1 MFRNPI
7 VLAILIVGAFI
18 LFLRS
23 PYSDQ
28 LRPLLLAEPTA
39 PEVSAVATPAQT
51 IAPTAT
57 AMATAAP
64 ESTPTATPPPPTAT
78 RTMQPTMTPSPTKYV
93 VKVQAI
99 ERSVKSASRLITYET
114 VMDVIVTYSDADNLP
129 VWDNGQLFVMEAIYT
144 VGASVDLA
152 LMNVTVNPDNKI
164 TVTLPAPRL
173 EAPSIDAKK
182 TRYSFYKGGLKY
194 LFNESD
200 KAEYTVR
207 AQIDGQEKASK
218 RACEIKLLDK
228 AAEEAKYVIKDLV
241 LNIDPRIN
249 TRDVTVVIPAGSCTK

>member
-7 VLAILIVGAFI
+7 VLTILCVGAFI

-28 LRPLLLAEPTA
+28 FRPLLLAAPTA
-39 PEVSAVATPAQT
+39 PVASAVATPAQA

-57 AMATAAP
+57 AVPQSTA
-64 ESTPTATPPPPTAT
+64 TATPPPPTAT
-78 RTMQPTMTPSPTKYV
+78 RTLQPTMTPSPTKYV

-99 ERSVKSASRLITYET
+99 EQSVKSASRLITYESI
-114 VMDVIVTYSDADNLP
+114 MDVLVTYSDENKLP
-129 VWDNGQLFVMEAIYT
+129 VWDNGQLFTMEAVYT
-144 VGASVDLA
+144 VGASVDLE
-152 LMNVTVNPDNKI
+152 LMNVTVSNDNKI

-173 EAPSIDAKK
+173 EAPSIDAKLTK
-182 TRYSFYKGGLKY
+182 YTYYKGGLIYFFK
-194 LFNESD
+194 ESD
-200 KAEYTVR
+200 RAAFTAQ
-207 AQIDGQEKASK
+207 AQIDGQVKASK

-228 AAEEAKYVIKDLV
+228 AAKQAAYIVKDLV

>member
-1 MFRNPI
+1 
-7 VLAILIVGAFI
+7 
-18 LFLRS
+18 
-23 PYSDQ
+23 
-28 LRPLLLAEPTA
+28 
-39 PEVSAVATPAQT
+39 
-51 IAPTAT
+51 
-57 AMATAAP
+57 
-64 ESTPTATPPPPTAT
+64 
-78 RTMQPTMTPSPTKYV
+78 V

-99 ERSVKSASRLITYET
+99 ERSVKSASRLITYES

>member
-1 MFRNPI
+1 MLRNPL
-7 VLAILIVGAFI
+7 VLALIFLGGFI
-18 LFLRS
+18 WLLRS
-23 PYSDQ
+23 PYGDQ
-28 LRPLLLAEPTA
+28 VRSFVMAEPNVAVVT
-39 PEVSAVATPAQT
+39 AVATPAP
-51 IAPTAT
+51 AAT

>member
-28 LRPLLLAEPTA
+28 FRPLLLAEPTA

-57 AMATAAP
+57 AVPQSTA
-64 ESTPTATPPPPTAT
+64 TATPPPPTAT

-93 VKVQAI
+93 VKVEAI
-99 ERSVKSASRLITYET
+99 ERSVKSASRLITYES

>member
-1 MFRNPI
+1 MLRNPLVIALI
-7 VLAILIVGAFI
+7 VLGGFVWL
-18 LFLRS
+18 LRS
-23 PYSDQ
+23 PYGDQ
-28 LRPLLLAEPTA
+28 VRSFVMAEPNVAVVT
-39 PEVSAVATPAQT
+39 AVATPAP
-51 IAPTAT
+51 AAT

>member
-28 LRPLLLAEPTA
+28 FRPLLLAEPTA
-39 PEVSAVATPAQT
+39 PVASAVATPAPDS
-51 IAPTAT
+51 APTAT
-57 AMATAAP
+57 AVPQSTA
-64 ESTPTATPPPPTAT
+64 TATPPPPTAT
-78 RTMQPTMTPSPTKYV
+78 RTLQPTMTPSPTKYV
-93 VKVQAI
+93 VKVEAI
-99 ERSVKSASRLITYET
+99 ERSVKSASRLITYES
-114 VMDVIVTYSDADNLP
+114 VMDVLVTYSDENKLP
-129 VWDNGQLFVMEAIYT
+129 VWDNGQLFTMEAVYT
-144 VGASVDLA
+144 VGASVDLE
-152 LMNVTVNPDNKI
+152 LMNVTVNPNNKI

-173 EAPSIDAKK
+173 EAPSIDAKLTK
-182 TRYSFYKGGLKY
+182 YTYYKGGLMY
-194 LFNESD
+194 LFKESD
-200 KAEYTVR
+200 KAAFIAQ
-207 AQIDGQEKASK
+207 AQIDGQVKASK

-228 AAEEAKYVIKDLV
+228 AAEEAQYVIKDLV

>member
-7 VLAILIVGAFI
+7 VLTILCVGAFI

-28 LRPLLLAEPTA
+28 LRPLLLAEPA
-39 PEVSAVATPAQT
+39 AVVVSAVATPAP
-51 IAPTAT
+51 AAT

-64 ESTPTATPPPPTAT
+64 ESTPTATALPPTAT
-78 RTMQPTMTPSPTKYV
+78 RTLQPTMTPSPTKYV
-93 VKVQAI
+93 VKVEAI

-114 VMDVIVTYSDADNLP
+114 VMDVIVTYSDENKLP
-129 VWDNGQLFVMEAIYT
+129 VWDNGQLFVMEAVYT
-144 VGASVDLA
+144 VGASVDLE
-152 LMNVTVNPDNKI
+152 LMQVTVNPNNKI

-173 EAPSIDAKK
+173 EAPSIDAKLTK
-182 TRYSFYKGGLKY
+182 YTYYKGGLMY
-194 LFNESD
+194 LFKESD
-200 KAEYTVR
+200 KAAFIAQ
-207 AQIDGQEKASK
+207 AQIDGQVKSSK

-228 AAEEAKYVIKDLV
+228 AAEEAQYVIKDLV

>member
-28 LRPLLLAEPTA
+28 LRPLLLAEPA
-39 PEVSAVATPAQT
+39 AVVVSAVATPAP
-51 IAPTAT
+51 AAT

-78 RTMQPTMTPSPTKYV
+78 RTLQPTMTPSPTKYV
-93 VKVQAI
+93 VKVVAI

-114 VMDVIVTYSDADNLP
+114 VMDVIVTYSDENKLP
-129 VWDNGQLFVMEAIYT
+129 VWDNGQLFVMEAVYT
-144 VGASVDLA
+144 VGASVDLE
-152 LMNVTVNPDNKI
+152 LMQVTVNPNNKI

-173 EAPSIDAKK
+173 EAPSIDAKLTK
-182 TRYSFYKGGLKY
+182 YTYYKGGLMY
-194 LFNESD
+194 LFKESD
-200 KAEYTVR
+200 KAAFIAQ
-207 AQIDGQEKASK
+207 AQIDGQVKASK

-228 AAEEAKYVIKDLV
+228 AAEEAQYVIKDLV

>member
-28 LRPLLLAEPTA
+28 FRPLLLAEPTA
-39 PEVSAVATPAQT
+39 LVASAVATPAQT
-51 IAPTAT
+51 IAPAAT

-93 VKVQAI
+93 VKVEAI

-228 AAEEAKYVIKDLV
+228 AAEEAQYVIKDLV

>member
-7 VLAILIVGAFI
+7 VLTILCVGAFI

-28 LRPLLLAEPTA
+28 FRPLLLAEPTA
-39 PEVSAVATPAQT
+39 PEVSAVATPAQV

-57 AMATAAP
+57 AVPQSTA
-64 ESTPTATPPPPTAT
+64 TATPPPPTAT

-93 VKVQAI
+93 VKVEAI
-99 ERSVKSASRLITYET
+99 ERSVKSASRLITYES

-182 TRYSFYKGGLKY
+182 TRYSFYKGGLMY
-194 LFNESD
+194 LFKESD
-200 KAEYTVR
+200 KAAFIAQ
-207 AQIDGQEKASK
+207 AQIDGQVKASN

-228 AAEEAKYVIKDLV
+228 AAEQAQYVIKDLV

>member
-7 VLAILIVGAFI
+7 VLTILCVGAFI

-28 LRPLLLAEPTA
+28 LRPLLLAEPA
-39 PEVSAVATPAQT
+39 AVVVSAVATPAP
-51 IAPTAT
+51 AAT

-64 ESTPTATPPPPTAT
+64 ESTPTATALPPTAT
-78 RTMQPTMTPSPTKYV
+78 RTQQPTMTPSPTKYV
-93 VKVQAI
+93 VKVEAI

-114 VMDVIVTYSDADNLP
+114 VMDVIVTYSDENKLP
-129 VWDNGQLFVMEAIYT
+129 VWDNGQLFVMEAVYT
-144 VGASVDLA
+144 VGASVDLE
-152 LMNVTVNPDNKI
+152 LMQVTVNPNNKI

-173 EAPSIDAKK
+173 EAPSIDAKLTK
-182 TRYSFYKGGLKY
+182 YTYYKGGLMY
-194 LFNESD
+194 LFKESD
-200 KAEYTVR
+200 KAAFIAQ
-207 AQIDGQEKASK
+207 AQIDGQVKSSK

-228 AAEEAKYVIKDLV
+228 AAEEAQYVIKDLV